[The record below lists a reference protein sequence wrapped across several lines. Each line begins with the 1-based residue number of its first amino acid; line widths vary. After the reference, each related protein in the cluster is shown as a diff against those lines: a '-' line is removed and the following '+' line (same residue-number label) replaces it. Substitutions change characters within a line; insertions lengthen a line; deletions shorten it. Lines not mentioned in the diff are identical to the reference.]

1 MTDQRTIT
9 WSKDVDATLAAA
21 KQQDR
26 PALLDFTA
34 APA

>member
-1 MTDQRTIT
+1 MTQPGAIN

-21 KQQDR
+21 KQQDK

>member
-1 MTDQRTIT
+1 MATATEIT
-9 WSKDVDATLAAA
+9 WAHDVDAVLDEA
-21 KQQDR
+21 KRSNR

>member
-1 MTDQRTIT
+1 MTHQGAIT

-21 KQQDR
+21 KQQDT
-26 PALLDFTA
+26 PALLDFSA